1 MWKLESRKYNKL
13 IKITEKEQTHRY
25 TEQTSG
31 EGEERGRPATCPGGW
46 GWAQSDGHTRG
57 ASRGTGEL
65 PKTPLAL

>member
-31 EGEERGRPATCPGGW
+31 EGEGKYM
-46 GWAQSDGHTRG
+46 DG
-57 ASRGTGEL
+57 
-65 PKTPLAL
+65 